1 MRLTPSQLPAAL
13 KQRLLPVYLV
23 AGEELLLMQEALD
36 AIRAC
41 ARAQGY
47 LEREV
52 LDVERGFDWQRL
64 IDSCNSMSLFAE
76 KRIVEVRSSG
86 AIDAAG
92 GAALSTLTKN
102 PASDVLLIV
111 SAGKIEWRARSGG
124 WFAALE
130 NAGASLYIERQK
142 PQDLPGWIEARL
154 RSVGLAADADAV
166 RRLAQLTEGNLL
178 ATAQEI
184 SKLALLYP
192 PSATAQARVGLE
204 QVEAAVADSA
214 HYEVYDWINKV
225 LAGDAAGAV
234 RGLERLRDE
243 GVEVPAILGALVF
256 DLRKLIVAAVIYA
269 RSHNAEAA
277 VESAGVFKQRQGV
290 FARAAA
296 RIKPAQARDALRLC
310 ARVDQLYKST
320 GMAAAAWEELLTWA
334 LGASGAAAA
343 AAATAGKRSM
353 ATAGL

>member
-1 MRLTPSQLPAAL
+1 MRLNPSQLPASL

-41 ARAQGY
+41 ARAQGFI
-47 LEREV
+47 EREV

-64 IDSCNSMSLFAE
+64 IDSCNAMSLFAE
-76 KRIVEVRSSG
+76 KRIVEVRASG
-86 AIDAAG
+86 AIDTAG
-92 GAALSTLTKN
+92 AAALSALAKK
-102 PASDVLLIV
+102 PAPDVLLIV
-111 SAGKIEWRARSGG
+111 NAGKIEWRARSGG

-130 NAGASLYIERQK
+130 NAGASLYVERLR
-142 PQDLPGWIEARL
+142 PQELPGWIEQRL
-154 RSVGLAADADAV
+154 RRAGLQADADAV

-192 PSATAQARVGLE
+192 GAKVELE

-214 HYEVYDWINKV
+214 YYEVYDWINKV
-225 LAGDAAGAV
+225 FAGDAAGSV

-243 GVEVPAILGALVF
+243 GVEIPAILGALVF
-256 DLRKLIVAAVIYA
+256 DLRKLIVATSIFA
-269 RSHNAEAA
+269 RSRDADAA
-277 VESAGVFKQRQGV
+277 VDAAGVFKQRKDV
-290 FARAAA
+290 FARATA

-310 ARVDQLYKST
+310 ARIDLLFKST

-334 LGASGAAAA
+334 LSASGAEVS
-343 AAATAGKRSM
+343 ATKRVSSGFNSVFNS
-353 ATAGL
+353 TARA